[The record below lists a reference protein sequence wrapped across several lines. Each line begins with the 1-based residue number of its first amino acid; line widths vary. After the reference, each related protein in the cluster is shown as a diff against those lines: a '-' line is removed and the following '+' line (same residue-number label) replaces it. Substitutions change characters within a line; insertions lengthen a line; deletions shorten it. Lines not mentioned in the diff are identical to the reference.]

1 VGQRRDDVVLIFADK
16 TGAPTDYLLIDTV
29 RCAPIIFNDCQ
40 SKSLLMIHYSVAPIA
55 QRTLRNAGAQ
65 PGSMQFDELI
75 TASAMSLIGTERHA
89 NHNARLR
96 SFPFISLMDA
106 RRNLIRP

>member
-1 VGQRRDDVVLIFADK
+1 MFR
-16 TGAPTDYLLIDTV
+16 
-29 RCAPIIFNDCQ
+29 
-40 SKSLLMIHYSVAPIA
+40 YSAALIA

-65 PGSMQFDELI
+65 PGSMQFDEPI

-106 RRNLIRP
+106 RRNSIRP